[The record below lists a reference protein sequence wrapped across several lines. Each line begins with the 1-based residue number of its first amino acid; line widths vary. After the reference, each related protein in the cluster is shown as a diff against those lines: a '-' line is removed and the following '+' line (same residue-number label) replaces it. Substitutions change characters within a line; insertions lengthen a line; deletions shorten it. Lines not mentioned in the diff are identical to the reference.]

1 MALGKPSPL
10 AIISVV
16 GGMSG
21 LSTRCQPGGV
31 GIDTVRSV
39 NLSGATGS
47 PDTPLLCRYCE
58 NGTGVP
64 VGVGVVDVVVVQ
76 IDW

>member
-1 MALGKPSPL
+1 MALGKLSPL

-21 LSTRCQPGGV
+21 LSTFCQPGGV

-39 NLSGATGS
+39 SLSGATGS
-47 PDTPLLCRYCE
+47 PDTPLFSRYCE
-58 NGTGVP
+58 NGTGVS
-64 VGVGVVDVVVVQ
+64 VGVGVVVVVVVQ